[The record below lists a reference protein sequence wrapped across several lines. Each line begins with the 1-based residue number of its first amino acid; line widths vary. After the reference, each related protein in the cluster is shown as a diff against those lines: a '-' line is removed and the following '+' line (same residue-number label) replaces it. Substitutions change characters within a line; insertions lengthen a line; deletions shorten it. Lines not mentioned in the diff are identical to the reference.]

1 MLDYGQFY
9 ASQTFN
15 NVANGRRIQ
24 IGWMNGPGPLPNM
37 PFNQQMSVPCD
48 LTLVKSSG
56 SYAIHRM
63 PVKEIE
69 SLRTG
74 TTKEFT
80 GPLSLMNRPLSML
93 TGGFYDLDFTFT
105 LTRHSPIK
113 IYIGGHDLVVN
124 PSGRFISF
132 LGRTAPFTPTNGQIK
147 LRILIDRAS
156 VEIFLMEGETSLSCY
171 LPSSK
176 ILPKDTGVGVDYDEK
191 DVKLD
196 YLQAAKL
203 KSTW

>member
-48 LTLVKSSG
+48 LAL
-56 SYAIHRM
+56 IHGGEGFTILRL

-69 SLRTG
+69 SLRG
-74 TTKEFT
+74 QTTVDSVH
-80 GPLSLMNRPLSML
+80 SLASANQVLGNLKGGLYDVEL
-93 TGGFYDLDFTFT
+93 TFRNERNT
-105 LTRHSPIK
+105 HIH
-113 IYIGGHDLVVN
+113 IEIGGHDLAIDPMERQV
-124 PSGRFISF
+124 SF
-132 LGRTAPFTPTNGQIK
+132 EGKTAPLSIIDGKIK
-147 LRILIDRAS
+147 IELIIDRAS
-156 VEIFLMEGETSLSCY
+156 VEIFLQDGAVCLTSY
-171 LPSSK
+171 LPATN
-176 ILPKDTGVGVDYDEK
+176 ILPKDRKIDLRLNGYDTKIEH
-191 DVKLD
+191 LR
-196 YLQAAKL
+196 ATEL